1 MNNVFKRQL
10 VAILYA
16 DVVGYSRLTAQDEDR
31 THRALRQTLD
41 VLTEHVRRHGG
52 TIVHF
57 AGDAVLAKFDTIAAA
72 LTCALE
78 TQEYLSA
85 LNKHGSPNE
94 LVKIRIGVNLG
105 DVIMDRD
112 DIYGDGVNVAVR
124 IQELAEPGGVCVSDN
139 VRDAIGQ
146 NLPVHFEYMGEQRVK
161 NIDRPIRT
169 FRAVATDAGKVAKL
183 VVPASKPSI
192 AVLPFEYIGHD
203 DTGFS
208 DGLTEDV
215 TRQLSC
221 FRGLSVIAHHSSFIY
236 RDRAVKVQEVGSE
249 LGVQYVLEGTIRQ
262 SGSRV
267 RVTVQLIEADTGQHL
282 WADSY
287 DKEAYDVL
295 DLQTDVAQVI
305 CATLSGRLRVVTQQ
319 RAISKPID
327 RLDTYDYVLR
337 GQALTGDTPEN
348 NVKAREMFKRATEL
362 DPTCARA
369 YSGLATSRLSDF
381 LNDWGN
387 DPKSELALA
396 VENANKAIDY
406 DDLDAKPHWLLG
418 EIRLFCDD
426 ADNAVMHLDEALE
439 LNRSD
444 TDVFAAKGV
453 VLTYLLEAEQ
463 AVKNLKKA
471 ISLNPYHPMWY
482 LWALG
487 LALHTAGEYHAA
499 VRALRKAIDRKP
511 DFFTPY
517 QHLAAVYACQSESN
531 KAREAAEQVTQR
543 NPRFSSATVRER
555 HPFQDTDKLESYLGA
570 LRTAGL
576 RV

>member
-1 MNNVFKRQL
+1 MNNEFKRQL

-31 THRALRQTLD
+31 THHALRQTLD
-41 VLTEHVRRHGG
+41 VLTEHVRQHEG

-78 TQEYLSA
+78 AQEHLST
-85 LNKHGSPNE
+85 LNKHTLPDES
-94 LVKIRIGVNLG
+94 VKIRIGVNLG

-146 NLPVHFEYMGEQRVK
+146 NLPIDFEYMGEQKVK

-169 FRAVATDAGKVAKL
+169 FRAVATDSGIVTKL
-183 VVPASKPSI
+183 VVRASKPSI

-221 FRGLSVIAHHSSFIY
+221 FRGLSVVAHHSSFIY
-236 RDRAVKVQEVGSE
+236 RDRAIKVQEVGSE
-249 LGVQYVLEGTIRQ
+249 LGVQYVLEGTIRK

-267 RVTVQLIEADTGQHL
+267 RVTAQLIETDFGQHL
-282 WADSY
+282 WAESY
-287 DKEAYDVL
+287 DKESYDTL

-305 CATLSGRLRVVTQQ
+305 CATLSGRLRVATQQ
-319 RAISKPID
+319 YAINKSID
-327 RLDTYDYVLR
+327 RLEPYDYILC

-348 NVKAREMFKRATEL
+348 NVKARETFNRAIEL

-369 YSGLATSRLSDF
+369 YSGLAVTWLSDF

-387 DPKSELALA
+387 DPEPELELAI
-396 VENANKAIDY
+396 ENANKAIDC

-418 EIRLFCDD
+418 ELRLYCADP
-426 ADNAVMHLDEALE
+426 DNALMHLDEATE
-439 LNRSD
+439 LNPND

-453 VLTYLLEAEQ
+453 VLTYLSEADQ
-463 AVKNLKKA
+463 AVKNLEKA

-487 LALHTAGEYHAA
+487 LALYTSGEYRAA
-499 VRALRKAIDRKP
+499 VRSLRKAIDRKP

-517 QHLAAVYACQSESN
+517 QHLTAVYACLSEFD
-531 KAREAAEQVTQR
+531 KARESAEQATKK
-543 NPRFSSATVRER
+543 NPRFGSATVRER
-555 HPFQDTDKLESYLGA
+555 HPFQDADQLESYLEA
-570 LRTAGL
+570 LRAGGL
-576 RV
+576 PV